1 MTTEQKKA
9 RKIKANKELQL
20 KVGTGQIDERVVD
33 AAQKVIE
40 DNTVDFAPV
49 AKPELDALQKAMDA
63 ARKDMSDGQAVLD
76 SLKTPIMNLKA
87 NAATFKYKFISDLTG
102 TVLMFLENV
111 NKPDKKILQ
120 IVDVLHKTI
129 LLSLAY
135 NMQGD
140 GGDNGK
146 VLLAA
151 FSKLCQKYKPVT

>member
-1 MTTEQKKA
+1 MTESKKA
-9 RKIKANKELQL
+9 RTIKANKELQM
-20 KVGTGQIDERVVD
+20 KVGTGQVDERVVD

-40 DNTVDFAPV
+40 ENTVDFAPV
-49 AKPELDALQKAMDA
+49 AKPELDALQKALDE
-63 ARKDMSDGQAVLD
+63 ARKDMSDGDAVLE

-111 NKPDKKILQ
+111 SKPDKKILQ

-140 GGDNGK
+140 GGAHGK
-146 VLLAA
+146 VLLEA
-151 FSKLCQKYKPVT
+151 FSKLCQKYKPVN

>member
-1 MTTEQKKA
+1 MTESKKA
-9 RKIKANKELQL
+9 RTIKANRELQL
-20 KVGTGQIDERVVD
+20 KVGTGQVDERVVD

-40 DNTVDFAPV
+40 ENTVDFAPV
-49 AKPELDALQKAMDA
+49 ARPELDALQKALDE
-63 ARKDMSDGQAVLD
+63 ARKDMSDGNAVLE
-76 SLKTPIMNLKA
+76 SLKAPIMNLKA

-111 NKPDKKILQ
+111 SQPDKKILQ

-140 GGDNGK
+140 GGAHGK
-146 VLLAA
+146 VLLEA
-151 FSKLCQKYKPVT
+151 FNKLCQKYKPVN